1 MLYALQQRDDPYLEI
16 VNKYDNDRPEGERPI
31 DYYTEAFG
39 ALQSGMQQT
48 DADLLGVV
56 YETYGMSSDA
66 FGQYFTP
73 HNVSE
78 MMAEMQLQAL
88 DRKEVGQRRA
98 AGDPVTVKDPAC
110 GSGRL
115 LVVAAQEYPD
125 AVYYGVDKSETC
137 AKMTALNLC
146 LFNVD
151 GYAVHGD
158 ALAMDAYQTW
168 ATQRSRLG
176 GQVEELDVDPFAEE
190 GSEQGDGDST
200 EGVQDA
206 HDVTVRTTTLSD
218 F

>member
-16 VNKYDNDRPEGERPI
+16 VNRYDNTQPRGERPI

-39 ALQSGMQQT
+39 ELRAGMQQT
-48 DADLLGVV
+48 AADLLGVV
-56 YETYGMSSDA
+56 YETYGLSSDS

-78 MMAEMQLQAL
+78 MMAEMQLDDL
-88 DRKEVGQRRA
+88 DGEQVRQRRE

-115 LVVAAQEYPD
+115 LVMAAKEYPG

-146 LFNVD
+146 LFNAD
-151 GYAVHGD
+151 GFVIHGD
-158 ALAMDAYQTW
+158 GLTMDAYQTW
-168 ATQRSRLG
+168 ATQRSALG
-176 GQVEELDVDPFAEE
+176 GQVEEVDVDPFAEE
-190 GSEQGDGDST
+190 CSEQGDG
-200 EGVQDA
+200 EGTDGEQDM